1 MINLD
6 NCKLYLIFL
15 LQAFIVSKS
24 YPEVNIEWADPFFN
38 NAIINNNN
46 KYVIQFLEINEITVS
61 FLEKLIKHFEL
72 FVTLFHQTNAKLQI
86 WNNSNRDPNTS
97 PYFSP
102 SSPLQASF
110 LAALMQIRSEVDLQ
124 KVYLSLEQIIETIL
138 CDNTKGIKISLI
150 DKYRL
155 AKKLNSTNLTKRL
168 LESNHEN
175 YAYLL
180 DLKFNKKL

>member
-1 MINLD
+1 M
-6 NCKLYLIFL
+6 
-15 LQAFIVSKS
+15 QAFIVSKS

-46 KYVIQFLEINEITVS
+46 KYVVQFLEINEITVP

-72 FVTLFHQTNAKLQI
+72 FVTLFHQQNAKF
-86 WNNSNRDPNTS
+86 WNSSNIGNKDPNNS

-102 SSPLQASF
+102 SSPLQTSF
-110 LAALMQIRSEVDLQ
+110 LAALMQIRSETDLQ

-138 CDNTKGIKISLI
+138 CDNNKGIKIGLI

-155 AKKLNSTNLTKRL
+155 AKKLNSTNLIKRL

-180 DLKFNKKL
+180 DLKMNKKL